1 MRIDLKIE
9 NGRPV
14 LIVSKCAGFEH
25 GENVTMYTAAEG
37 HAPASR
43 AYAARLKRP
52 QTADDMRDGVR
63 LLAQW
68 ATAPG

>member
-1 MRIDLKIE
+1 MRIDVKME

-14 LIVSKCAGFEH
+14 LIVSKCIGFEH
-25 GENVTMYTAAEG
+25 GENVAMYTADG

-52 QTADDMRDGVR
+52 QTADELRDGVR